1 MNRERWR
8 QIDRIF
14 DRAMESPPEER
25 AAFLDR
31 ECAGDGKLR
40 AEVESLLAHY
50 AQEDDFMEQP
60 ATADA
65 ARLMLKRE
73 AEMFVGRT
81 VGNYRITKRVGT
93 GGMGEVYLA
102 QDSRLARPVALKLL
116 AAHLTADEDR
126 VRRFRLEALAA
137 SALNHPNI
145 ITVYEIGQCQGRD
158 FIATEYV
165 EGVTL
170 RVRMRGRPLSIA
182 ASLDIA
188 LQIASALAAAHGAGI
203 VHRDIKPEN
212 VMMRPDGLVKVLDF
226 GVAKQAEPVSG
237 RDPKQQWIKTT
248 TGVVIG
254 TTSYMSPEQ
263 ARGEEVDKRS
273 DIWSLGVI
281 LYEMVGRRL
290 PFPGHTPT
298 DRMAAI
304 LERQPE
310 PLSKLRRGIPAELE
324 RILNQALAKERGE
337 RYATAADLTKD
348 LRRLRATL
356 GDERPMLF
364 ALPTLA
370 RRPLSYRRRAVVAM
384 ATLSLLIT
392 VLVGALFYLR
402 PSGSAA
408 INSLA
413 VLPFVNIGDN
423 ADAEY
428 LSDGITE
435 DLINNLSQLPE
446 LKVMSRSSVFRYKG
460 REVDARAVGDA
471 LRVQAVL
478 TGTIAQQSDDLS
490 VSVEMADARDNSH
503 LWGGKYK
510 RKLTDIVVLQGEI
523 TRDVSRKLRE
533 RLSGADEQK
542 LVKNYTENP
551 EAYQL
556 YLKGRYHVL
565 KLTRSEVQ
573 TGVSYFQKAI
583 GVDPSYTLAYVG
595 LADAYRV
602 LALAGEMP
610 STEELP
616 KAKAA
621 AEKAVALDEN
631 LAEAHAVLGFIIF
644 WYDWDWKA
652 AEDQF
657 IRALELD
664 PNSAETHEAY
674 AHLLSYTGRHAE
686 GLAEI
691 KRARELDPLN
701 MRTNALEGA
710 MLINAGQADNALVRL
725 REALELESD
734 SWFVQEYAASAHIEK
749 GMFAEAVTE
758 ARKARDLSEYSTRPT
773 AFLAYSLAKSGRR
786 AEARAELE
794 GLLKLSTQRY
804 VSPYNIA
811 MIYNG
816 LGARDKML
824 AWLERG
830 YQQRDPRMV
839 FLKVEPKWNNSRDD
853 PRFQDLLRRI
863 GLLQ

>member
-1 MNRERWR
+1 
-8 QIDRIF
+8 
-14 DRAMESPPEER
+14 
-25 AAFLDR
+25 
-31 ECAGDGKLR
+31 
-40 AEVESLLAHY
+40 
-50 AQEDDFMEQP
+50 
-60 ATADA
+60 
-65 ARLMLKRE
+65 
-73 AEMFVGRT
+73 
-81 VGNYRITKRVGT
+81 
-93 GGMGEVYLA
+93 
-102 QDSRLARPVALKLL
+102 
-116 AAHLTADEDR
+116 
-126 VRRFRLEALAA
+126 
-137 SALNHPNI
+137 
-145 ITVYEIGQCQGRD
+145 
-158 FIATEYV
+158 
-165 EGVTL
+165 
-170 RVRMRGRPLSIA
+170 
-182 ASLDIA
+182 
-188 LQIASALAAAHGAGI
+188 
-203 VHRDIKPEN
+203 
-212 VMMRPDGLVKVLDF
+212 
-226 GVAKQAEPVSG
+226 
-237 RDPKQQWIKTT
+237 
-248 TGVVIG
+248 
-254 TTSYMSPEQ
+254 
-263 ARGEEVDKRS
+263 
-273 DIWSLGVI
+273 
-281 LYEMVGRRL
+281 
-290 PFPGHTPT
+290 
-298 DRMAAI
+298 
-304 LERQPE
+304 
-310 PLSKLRRGIPAELE
+310 
-324 RILNQALAKERGE
+324 
-337 RYATAADLTKD
+337 
-348 LRRLRATL
+348 
-356 GDERPMLF
+356 
-364 ALPTLA
+364 TLA
-370 RRPLSYRRRAVVAM
+370 RGPLFYRRRAVIAM

-392 VLVGALFYLR
+392 VLVGALFYR
-402 PSGSAA
+402 RSQAGGEA

-413 VLPFVNIGDN
+413 VLPLVNIGGN

-460 REVDARAVGDA
+460 REIDARAVGDA

-478 TGTIAQQSDDLS
+478 TGTIAQQGDDLS
-490 VSVEMADARDNSH
+490 VSVEMADARDDSH
-503 LWGGKYK
+503 LWGAKYK
-510 RKLTDIVVLQGEI
+510 RKLTDIVVLQSEI

-533 RLSGADEQK
+533 PLSGADEQK
-542 LVKNYTENP
+542 LVKNYTENS

-573 TGVSYFQKAI
+573 TGVSYFQKAV

-602 LALAGEMP
+602 LALAGELP

-621 AEKAVALDEN
+621 AQKAVALDDN

-652 AEDQF
+652 AENQF
-657 IRALELD
+657 IRALVLD

-701 MRTNALEGA
+701 LRTNALEGA
-710 MLINAGQADNALVRL
+710 MLINAGQSDNALVSL
-725 REALELESD
+725 QEALELEPD
-734 SWFVQEYAASAHIEK
+734 NWFAQEYAASAYIEK
-749 GMFAEAVTE
+749 GMFADAVAE

-773 AFLAYSLAKSGRR
+773 AFLAYSLAKSGRG

-853 PRFQDLLRRI
+853 PRFQDLLRRV
-863 GLLQ
+863 GFPQ